1 MAAIALNSHEPWG
14 YADDEFLR
22 ENYNKMTGDEIAQ
35 KLKRTESAIRARAD
49 MLNLLTPTR
58 EWTDEDIESLKAY
71 VDEGLSYKEI
81 GEKLNRSMTA
91 VQQKAQK
98 LGIARYRAF
107 TQDELDFLRA
117 YYLDLTTPELAAELE
132 RTENA
137 IAARLHILK
146 LRRPRHEWTSEEDTM
161 LVAMLDTHSLDE
173 IAHELGTFLG
183 DVKKRISTQ
192 YIQKLKNVDS
202 TEEEESYVLEAYEAG
217 FSVQEIADDLGRTE
231 NETRVIMGKLK
242 IKKPKTRTWTDEEL
256 SVLRGYLGL
265 IKVSE
270 IASMINRHPIEVRMR
285 ASVGGMTP
293 WSHEETR
300 FVIENGASLSTDE
313 LAGELVRTSQEVEDH
328 ITALQE
334 EGRIK
339 I

>member
-1 MAAIALNSHEPWG
+1 MPAYALNHREPWDV
-14 YADDEFLR
+14 ADDNFLR
-22 ENYNKMTGDEIAQ
+22 ENYDEMTGRDLAK
-35 KLKRTESAIRARAD
+35 KLKRTEAAIRARAD
-49 MLNLLTPTR
+49 MLGITSTHR
-58 EWTDEDIESLKAY
+58 EWTDDDVESLKAL
-71 VDEGLSYKEI
+71 VNEGLSYKEI
-81 GEKLNRSMTA
+81 GEKLNRSMA
-91 VQQKAQK
+91 AMQQKAQQV
-98 LGIARYRAF
+98 GIARYRAF
-107 TQDELDFLRA
+107 TQDEADFLRA

-132 RTENA
+132 RTEQT

-146 LRRPRHEWTSEEDTM
+146 LRRPRHEWTREEDIQLAT
-161 LVAMLDTHSLDE
+161 MLDTHSLDE

-183 DVKKRISTQ
+183 DVKKRVSTQ
-192 YIQKLKNVDS
+192 YIQKLKNIDS

-300 FVIENGASLSTDE
+300 FVIENGASLSANE

>member
-1 MAAIALNSHEPWG
+1 MTTIALNSHQAWDS
-14 YADDEFLR
+14 DDDRFLR
-22 ENYNKMTGDEIAQ
+22 NNYDKMTADEIAK
-35 KLKRTESAIRARAD
+35 KLKRTEAAVWARAD
-49 MLNLLTPTR
+49 MLGISNPLR
-58 EWTDEDIESLKAY
+58 EWTDEDVESLKAY

-137 IAARLHILK
+137 ISARLHILK
-146 LRRPRHEWTSEEDTM
+146 LRRPRHEWTTEEDIK
-161 LVAMLDTHSLDE
+161 LVSMLDTHSLEE
-173 IAHELGTFLG
+173 IAYELDTFLG
-183 DVKKRISTQ
+183 DVKKRVSTQ

-202 TEEEESYVLEAYEAG
+202 TEEEDNYVMEAYEAG
-217 FSVQEIADDLGRTE
+217 FSVQEIAADLDRTE
-231 NETRVIMGKLK
+231 NETRLIMGKLK

-285 ASVGGMTP
+285 ASVGGMTS